1 MMFPAADFK
10 QLYLHASPVS
20 RYSRAPIDW
29 LPSNK
34 YVFRPEQGPSTLP
47 QPGTQIRLQYAG
59 ALQNNLEPTARFR
72 QGRSNIAGLRSA
84 DSEGLLFYPLPAMA
98 GLPFGREN

>member
-10 QLYLHASPVS
+10 QLRLFHGIQGLQLIGFQA
-20 RYSRAPIDW
+20 I
-29 LPSNK
+29 K
-34 YVFRPEQGPSTLP
+34 YVLRPEQGPSTLP